1 MSMNIEDREEIIE
14 WRVETDQ
21 TEDDFGTDEQGAR
34 DWLARCQED
43 PDWLPAVLMT
53 RTVTI
58 DKTTWAEVSA

>member
-1 MSMNIEDREEIIE
+1 MSTEEHEERIE

-34 DWLARCQED
+34 DWLAECED
-43 PDWLPAVLMT
+43 LPDCEPATLMS

-58 DKTTWAEVSA
+58 DATAWEATP